1 MSYHVQADVGPDNF
15 LEVKVRDRKF
25 EVPFIVDL
33 KEDWAE
39 VKIKIFQ
46 QNKTSK
52 YLPGGDRPRTSCQVH
67 HEQTLALR
75 RTPGGTASGGGAGDW
90 DLRHYW

>member
-1 MSYHVQADVGPDNF
+1 MYLILLNIREVGQVEKVKLVERPHISYHVQADVGRENF

-52 YLPGGDRPRTSCQVH
+52 YLPGGDRP
-67 HEQTLALR
+67 
-75 RTPGGTASGGGAGDW
+75 
-90 DLRHYW
+90 

>member
-1 MSYHVQADVGPDNF
+1 MSYHVQADVSLDNF

-25 EVPFIVDL
+25 EVPIIVDL

-39 VKIKIFQ
+39 VKIKISQ

-52 YLPGGDRPRTSCQVH
+52 YVPGGDRP
-67 HEQTLALR
+67 
-75 RTPGGTASGGGAGDW
+75 
-90 DLRHYW
+90 

>member
-1 MSYHVQADVGPDNF
+1 MSYHVQADVGLDNF

-25 EVPFIVDL
+25 EVPIIVDL

-39 VKIKIFQ
+39 VKIKISQ

-52 YLPGGDRPRTSCQVH
+52 YLPGGDRP
-67 HEQTLALR
+67 
-75 RTPGGTASGGGAGDW
+75 
-90 DLRHYW
+90 